1 MQVGNVFMFNAIV
14 PFLKLVRDAFVQNL
28 KNIEGVIIIWLRK
41 FFKQARSNINKVTN
55 GPSIASWLML

>member
-1 MQVGNVFMFNAIV
+1 MFNAIV
-14 PFLKLVRDAFVQNL
+14 PFLKLTRHAFVQKL

-41 FFKQARSNINKVTN
+41 FFRQVRSNINKVTD